1 MFSSTNAKLQ
11 QLAVKNKVP
20 AWSVMVDLR
29 RGTWENE
36 HREVLVLLGEKG
48 RILSSIEISSYDVWG
63 RIEVALKEYAATE
76 ECRSA
81 WARYEAEGCPVVGT
95 LGLPL

>member
-1 MFSSTNAKLQ
+1 MFNSTNAKLQ

-29 RGTWENE
+29 RGLWENE

-48 RILSSIEISSYDVWG
+48 VFLSSIELSSYDAWG
-63 RIEVALKEYAATE
+63 RTEAAMKEYAKTE

-81 WARYEAEGCPVVGT
+81 WVRYEAEGCPVVGT